1 MTAQVADLTSLLKLK
16 EDEIN
21 TLLSNKENIEAKLK
35 SLEEN
40 YGTQKDGFVE
50 ELNKMNDVLKQR
62 GETITRLE
70 EKYQTTEQ
78 EFKVISASVE
88 NQTLIPN
95 YL

>member
-1 MTAQVADLTSLLKLK
+1 MTAQVADFTSLLKLK

-40 YGTQKDGFVE
+40 FGTQKDGFVE